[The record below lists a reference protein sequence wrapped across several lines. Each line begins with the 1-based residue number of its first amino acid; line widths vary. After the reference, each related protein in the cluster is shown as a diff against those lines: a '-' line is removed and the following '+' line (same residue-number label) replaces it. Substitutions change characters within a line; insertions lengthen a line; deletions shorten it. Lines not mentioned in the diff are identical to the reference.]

1 MPPIHPRCVQRTL
14 HEPVT
19 YCGPAAGGQRR
30 ATVAIRPAA
39 PDTGVRFVRCD
50 ALGGPRT
57 LPARVEYLG
66 TDGACV
72 TLECP
77 SGIGICRVG
86 PLLAALTACGI
97 DNAEVTVDGAEA
109 VLPDDGPAALVEALC
124 RAGAAEQAR
133 PLRVIR
139 IERVIDVTDGTRR
152 AMLRP
157 SNIPHAAISLDAAD
171 AHHWLAVGL
180 GEEPLRRELVGYRAE
195 RSGRPTGS
203 EAMRQ
208 SLLECV
214 GFLAAAGAPIVGH
227 FLAQNPDHELM
238 RRLVRTLA
246 AQQGSWSLVEAA
258 ALGLGDRTP
267 VAPS

>member
-14 HEPVT
+14 QEPVI

-30 ATVAIRPAA
+30 ATVAICPSM
-39 PDTGVRFVRCD
+39 PDSGVRFVRCD
-50 ALGGPRT
+50 APGGPRT
-57 LPARVEYLG
+57 LPVRIEYLG
-66 TDGACV
+66 TDGSSA

-77 SGIGICRVG
+77 SGVGICGVG
-86 PLLAALTACGI
+86 PLLAALAACGI

-124 RAGAAEQAR
+124 RAGAAEQER

-139 IERVIDVTDGTRR
+139 IERVIDVNDGARR

-157 SNIPHAAISLDAAD
+157 SSAPHAAISLDAAD

-180 GEEPLRRELVGYRAE
+180 GEEPLRRELVGSRADLGG
-195 RSGRPTGS
+195 RSTGS
-203 EAMRQ
+203 EAMRRR
-208 SLLECV
+208 LLECV
-214 GFLAAAGAPIVGH
+214 GYLAAAGAPIVGH

-258 ALGLGDRTP
+258 APAR
-267 VAPS
+267 